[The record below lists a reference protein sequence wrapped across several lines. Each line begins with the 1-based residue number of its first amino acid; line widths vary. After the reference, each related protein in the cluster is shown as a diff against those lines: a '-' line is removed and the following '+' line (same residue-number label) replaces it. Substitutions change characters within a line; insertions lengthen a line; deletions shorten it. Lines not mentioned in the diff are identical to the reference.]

1 MHDGLRALYRQAMSP
16 AMRTRIAAWRHHFRH
31 RAMRVDAGYSASHAR
46 LDALRNRY
54 AGQTCFI
61 LGNGPSMRGFDLSQ
75 LAGYQTFCLN
85 RGYLLW
91 QEQRL
96 TPSFLVAVNG
106 LVIEQFAAEIAAI
119 DVEIFAPWL
128 HRAAFASRDVTFF
141 EERWD
146 DAFSMDATDGLS
158 SLATV
163 TNTTLQL
170 AFHMGFARVVLLGID
185 HYFSAS
191 SDGRPH
197 QMIVQAKGD
206 SDHFRDD
213 YFAPGTRWHLPD
225 LELSER
231 GYKMTQTAYKQAG
244 RQVLN
249 ATPGTKLT
257 VFEQVALADI
267 IGPAHPHR

>member
-1 MHDGLRALYRQAMSP
+1 MMKDGLRTLYKRVVPSAMQTRVAALRQHYRHRG
-16 AMRTRIAAWRHHFRH
+16 MRT
-31 RAMRVDAGYSASHAR
+31 DADYRASHAR
-46 LDALRNRY
+46 LENLRDRF

-91 QEQRL
+91 QEQGL
-96 TPSFLVAVNG
+96 TPSFLVVVNG
-106 LVIEQFAAEIAAI
+106 LVIEQFAAEISAI
-119 DVEIFAPWL
+119 DTQIFVPWL
-128 HRAAFASRDVTFF
+128 ERAAFAGREVTFF

-146 DAFSMDATDGLS
+146 EAFSQDATRGLS

-191 SDGRPH
+191 QGGRPN

-213 YFAPGTRWHLPD
+213 YFAAGTRWHLPD
-225 LELSER
+225 LDLSER
-231 GYKMTQTAYKQAG
+231 GYKLADAAYKRAG

-249 ATPGTKLT
+249 ATPGTRLS
-257 VFEQVALADI
+257 VFKKVALAEI
-267 IGPAHPHR
+267 IGAHPHG

>member
-1 MHDGLRALYRQAMSP
+1 
-16 AMRTRIAAWRHHFRH
+16 MRTDPGY
-31 RAMRVDAGYSASHAR
+31 RASQAR
-46 LDALRNRY
+46 LEALRDRF

-61 LGNGPSMRGFDLSQ
+61 LGNGPSMRGFDLSK
-75 LAGYQTFCLN
+75 LAGYETFCLN

-91 QEQRL
+91 QEQGL
-96 TPSFLVAVNG
+96 TPTFLVVVNG

-119 DVEIFAPWL
+119 DTEIFVPWL
-128 HRAAFASRDVTFF
+128 QRAAFAGRDVTFF

-146 DAFSMDATDGLS
+146 DAFSPDAVRGLS

-170 AFHMGFARVVLLGID
+170 AFHMGFSRVVLLGID
-185 HYFSAS
+185 HHFSAS
-191 SDGRPH
+191 RHGRPH
-197 QMIVQAKGD
+197 QMIIQATGD
-206 SDHFRDD
+206 SDHFRED

-231 GYKMTQTAYKQAG
+231 GYKMAQAAYKQSG

-249 ATPGTKLT
+249 ATPGSKLT
-257 VFEQVALADI
+257 VFEQVPLADI
-267 IGPAHPHR
+267 IGPTRAHR